1 MKNLG
6 ILISGRGSN
15 MESILKAIKKQKIP
29 INPAVVISNKSN
41 AKGLTIAKKMG
52 VQTVVID
59 SSKYKGNRLQFDKEI
74 ISILR
79 KYKVTPTNGLVCLAG
94 FMRIISPYFIKEYK
108 NKILNIHPALLPA
121 FPGLDAQKQ
130 AIEFGAKYSG
140 CTVHFV
146 DEGVDTGPIIIQE
159 IVKIGNNDTEK
170 TLTKKILVKEFDKL
184 EVKDAVD
191 FATNLVTWADVIR
204 KSFFEGAIDE
214 LISTRRLV
222 HIAQAYKMFDNK
234 LKAIEMCVARFD
246 SETKATFLDLYTKVD
261 AEAEAYEDAIDEE
274 EQLILENL
282 EENSIVFSPYK
293 PFQLLLQE
301 GAVNLV

>member
-1 MKNLG
+1 
-6 ILISGRGSN
+6 
-15 MESILKAIKKQKIP
+15 MESILKTIKKQKIP

-41 AKGLTIAKKMG
+41 AKGLAIAKKMG

-59 SSKYKGNRLQFDKEI
+59 SS
-74 ISILR
+74 

-159 IVKIGNNDTEK
+159 IVKIGNKDTEK
-170 TLTKKILVKEFDKL
+170 ILTKKILAKEHEIYPKAVELFTKKRLSIKGRRVK
-184 EVKDAVD
+184 
-191 FATNLVTWADVIR
+191 
-204 KSFFEGAIDE
+204 
-214 LISTRRLV
+214 
-222 HIAQAYKMFDNK
+222 
-234 LKAIEMCVARFD
+234 
-246 SETKATFLDLYTKVD
+246 
-261 AEAEAYEDAIDEE
+261 
-274 EQLILENL
+274 IL
-282 EENSIVFSPYK
+282 S
-293 PFQLLLQE
+293 
-301 GAVNLV
+301 